1 MYHTGHKQRWSPVID
16 PFVHHDCEVCCS
28 LYWACL
34 QTSEEAEN
42 PEDKLLREA
51 NNKFMFIKY
60 FHFQFYLQ
68 MKSFQ

>member
-16 PFVHHDCEVCCS
+16 PFVHHDC
-28 LYWACL
+28 ACL

-42 PEDKLLREA
+42 PEDKVLREA